1 MTYYENY
8 DKIKMEEEFKKM
20 QGNEVFCYKRFLDIN
35 PEGNIQDTCLL
46 KDKKNLIKKMEKGF
60 YILKCPNN
68 NKNFSCLS
76 CYNNIISDNLEEL
89 ENYINNNYYLEQ
101 SPVLLEQKDI
111 VINAFNFN
119 NYLENNPVIQACVES
134 WKKVMPEA
142 KIKLWT
148 LDEVK
153 DIAEKYNFSKI
164 AMANDDLGSYIGDPV
179 RIYLATHNKYFLYLD
194 LDTFILKDL
203 APLCN
208 TYENFTI
215 SHYNFGNNLALFINN
230 GAIFWSSNYGKGFW
244 EFLSNKYNE
253 LDKTIK
259 TRQDVFDNDICSWT
273 EKLFINEKE
282 YPTNCKFFN
291 DEEIL
296 VNKKED
302 TLKSYISHAGSSIFL
317 YREKQKDYKN
327 FNDEIYYTDL
337 PFPMYK
343 EKLRGT
349 DIKSLFFIS
358 AANGYQQVDNEINVL
373 CKNVIFPQKMT
384 FAERSD
390 LFVKQIKKLYNKEPI
405 FIPASFFLREPKI
418 KFHIP
423 NNNLSQQR
431 YLSSRYPSST
441 IIVDNNDKEKIDI
454 KLTNEKKINYY
465 LPIDFYLLEDAVVDI
480 YLADNTVIYDDIYV
494 VVNDFFKDKNS
505 VRTTNFNDFCKI
517 DKTTINIVCC
527 KKDLNE
533 AITTTKKLLD
543 LNNVVNIHYNE
554 NEEIEDFDIFKNNK
568 NFTFNYGKNSIY
580 SARKKMLKNVKTD
593 YCIFIDPDDDFLPL
607 KNINDYIRQGSDL
620 ITLNYIDKRHSKML
634 SKHKLYNWSGLWNK
648 IVKTEK
654 IKEAY
659 NYIDDLPQIYEDKI
673 IYLILLMLCK
683 GFVYI
688 ADNLQQLNYIY
699 YPNAWLDNNLIY
711 KRKDEIIFTLK
722 EINKINN
729 KKMKEYI
736 AFEIMVLILQ
746 SLNILYKQ
754 EKINLNRLFKQS
766 FDFKNF
772 IQEFIDTFSLFMDRK
787 EVITTFMFA
796 LNENNL
802 SSEIKYL
809 CEEYNKEEIL
819 APFEGFP
826 FETNNFKKKF
836 IEFDLD
842 KIYF

>member
-1 MTYYENY
+1 MS
-8 DKIKMEEEFKKM
+8 IKS
-20 QGNEVFCYKRFLDIN
+20 EVNDYV
-35 PEGNIQDTCLL
+35 
-46 KDKKNLIKKMEKGF
+46 
-60 YILKCPNN
+60 NN
-68 NKNFSCLS
+68 NSV
-76 CYNNIISDNLEEL
+76 I
-89 ENYINNNYYLEQ
+89 
-101 SPVLLEQKDI
+101 LEQKDI

-119 NYLENNPVIQACVES
+119 NYLENNPVIQACVKS

-179 RIYLATHNKYFLYLD
+179 RVYLATHNKYFLYLD

-203 APLCN
+203 TPLCN

-215 SHYNFGNNLALFINN
+215 SHYSFNDDIYINN

-244 EFLSNKYNE
+244 KFLSNKYNE

-273 EKLFINEKE
+273 EKLFINEKK

-291 DEEIL
+291 DEEVL
-296 VNKKED
+296 RNNKN
-302 TLKSYISHAGSSIFL
+302 TSLKSYISHVGSSIFL

-358 AANGYQQVDNEINVL
+358 DANGYQQIDEKNNVL
-373 CKNVIFPQKMT
+373 CKSVIFPQKMT

-418 KFHIP
+418 NFHIQ

-431 YLSSRYPSST
+431 YLSSRYPNST
-441 IIVDNNDKEKIDI
+441 IIVDNKNEEKINI
-454 KLTNEKKINYY
+454 KLTNEKKIEYY
-465 LPIDFYLLEDAVVDI
+465 LPIDFYLLEEAVVDI

-494 VVNDFFKDKNS
+494 VVNDFLKDKNS
-505 VRTTNFNDFCKI
+505 VRITNFNDFSKI

-533 AITTTKKLLD
+533 AIATTKKLLD

-554 NEEIEDFDIFKNNK
+554 DEKIEDFDIFKNNK
-568 NFTFNYGKNSIY
+568 NFTFDYGKNSIY

-607 KNINDYIRQGSDL
+607 ENINDYIRQDIDL
-620 ITLNYIDKRHSKML
+620 IALNYIDKRQEKML

-673 IYLILLMLCK
+673 IYLILLMFCK
-683 GFVYI
+683 NSIYI
-688 ADNLQQLNYIY
+688 ADNLQQPNYIY

-711 KRKDEIIFTLK
+711 KRKDELLFTLK
-722 EINKINN
+722 EINKINSKEM
-729 KKMKEYI
+729 KKYI
-736 AFEIMVLILQ
+736 SFEIMVIFLQ
-746 SLNILYKQ
+746 SLNAFYKQ
-754 EKINLNRLFKQS
+754 EKTNLNRLFKQS

-787 EVITTFMFA
+787 EVITTFMFV

-802 SSEIKYL
+802 SPELKYL

-819 APFEGFP
+819 IPFEGFP
-826 FETNNFKKKF
+826 FETNNFKRKF